1 MPNPFEKNGGSVYII
16 RLKANIQQGVLR
28 IAMKATELRRKYIE
42 FFKRNGHQEIRSASL
57 IPDNDPTCLFTTAG
71 MHPLVPYL
79 QGAKHPAGTR
89 LTDCQKCIRTG
100 DIDEVGD
107 PVHLTFFEMLGNWS
121 LGDYFKKEA
130 IGFSFEFLTGKE
142 NLNIP
147 VDMLAVTVFAG
158 DENVP
163 FDEEAFGL
171 WRSHGIPESRIAKLG
186 RKDNWWGPAGT
197 TGPCGPDTEMFYWTG
212 PKPAPEKFAPS
223 DKRWVEIW
231 NDVFMQYR
239 KNADGSFEPLAQ
251 RNVDTGMGLE
261 RVTAVLQGKASC
273 YETEIFAPIFAEL
286 DAIRGI
292 DAPAERCASER
303 IIADHLRAATF
314 IIGDG
319 ITPGRVDQPY
329 VLRRLI
335 RRAIRE
341 GRKLGIA
348 GSLFTSRIAN
358 VVIDEFKEFYPE
370 LEERRTVITQ
380 ELDREEKQFGVTL
393 ENGIREFQKLI
404 DRVPAFV
411 ERKVISGKNAF
422 NLYETY
428 GFPIELTCEMAR
440 EQNFTV
446 DMAGYEEA
454 YKKHQEMSRAGAEQK
469 FKGGLA
475 DHSAATARL
484 HTATHL
490 LQAALRKVLGTH
502 VEQRG
507 SNITAERLRFDFSH
521 PDKMTPEQLAE
532 TEKLVNEAISRDLPV
547 VCEEMDVDSARAKGA
562 MGLFGSK
569 YGQIVKVYTMGD
581 VSCEICGGPHA
592 ARTGELVS
600 FKILKEESSSRGV
613 RRIKAVIGAAQ

>member
-1 MPNPFEKNGGSVYII
+1 
-16 RLKANIQQGVLR
+16 
-28 IAMKATELRRKYIE
+28 MKAADLRRKYIE
-42 FFKRNGHQEIRSASL
+42 FFKRKGHQEIKSASL

-130 IGFSFEFLTGKE
+130 IDFSFEFLTGKD

-158 DENVP
+158 DENAP
-163 FDEEAFGL
+163 FDEEAFNI
-171 WRSHGIPESRIAKLG
+171 WRGHGIPECRIAKLG
-186 RKDNWWGPAGT
+186 KKDNWWGPAGT

-212 PKPAPEKFAPS
+212 PKPAPETFDPS
-223 DKRWVEIW
+223 NKLWVEIW
-231 NDVFMQYR
+231 NDVFMQYN
-239 KNADGSFEPLAQ
+239 KTADGKFEPLSQ

-261 RVTAVLQGKASC
+261 RITAVLQGKASC
-273 YETEIFAPIFAEL
+273 YETEIFAPVFAAL
-286 DAIRGI
+286 DGIRGVEGST
-292 DAPAERCASER
+292 DRSASER

-314 IIGDG
+314 IIADG

-341 GRKLGIA
+341 GRKLGIT
-348 GSLFTSRIAN
+348 GKLFTGIIAG
-358 VVIDEFKEFYPE
+358 VVIDEFKAFYPE
-370 LEERRTVITQ
+370 LEERRDVILA
-380 ELDREEKQFGVTL
+380 ELEREEKQFGVTL
-393 ENGIREFQKLI
+393 ENGIKEFQKLV

-428 GFPIELTCEMAR
+428 GFPIELTCEMAK
-440 EQNFTV
+440 EQNFIV
-446 DMAGYEEA
+446 DMDGYNEA

-475 DHSAATARL
+475 DHSEATARL

-490 LQAALRKVLGTH
+490 LQAALRKVLGEH
-502 VEQRG
+502 VEQKG

-521 PDKMTPEQLAE
+521 PEKMTPEQIAE
-532 TEKLVNEAISRDLPV
+532 AEKLVNEAIARDLEI
-547 VCEEMDVDSARAKGA
+547 VCEEMDVESARSRGA

-569 YGQIVKVYTMGD
+569 YGEIVKVYTMGD

-592 ARTGELVS
+592 ARTGELKG

-613 RRIKAVIGAAQ
+613 RRIKAVIQG